1 MVQRHRARR
10 LHYDLR
16 FEIDGVLASWAVP
29 KGPTLD
35 PDIKHAAIHVE
46 DHPIEYE
53 NFEGVIPSGQYG
65 GGDVIV
71 WDTGTWDLHAADD
84 AAEAVRDGE
93 LHADIYGEKLKGRF
107 ILIRRQGRGEP
118 GKEQWLLFHK
128 HDEYAVKG
136 WDPEDYPKSV
146 LSGRTN
152 DEVKADPDRMW
163 RSDLPPSQASVPADS
178 ATKTKAAAGR
188 RVIGQPGAKPSGRAR
203 SQVQPHDQASPNAN
217 ASPKPRPAPAPDLI
231 TARNAG
237 RRR

>member
-35 PDIKHAAIHVE
+35 PDVKHAAIHVE

-53 NFEGVIPSGQYG
+53 DFEGVIPSGQYG

-107 ILIRRQGRGEP
+107 ILIRTAGPRGAGQGTVAAVPQARRVRGQGLGPRGLPEVGAQRPDQRRGQGRP
-118 GKEQWLLFHK
+118 GPDVALRPAPVAGFRARRFS
-128 HDEYAVKG
+128 DENKG
-136 WDPEDYPKSV
+136 
-146 LSGRTN
+146 GRRAARHRP
-152 DEVKADPDRMW
+152 VR
-163 RSDLPPSQASVPADS
+163 SQAVQ
-178 ATKTKAAAGR
+178 GR
-188 RVIGQPGAKPSGRAR
+188 ARAKPSATTKTSPNSPNQR
-203 SQVQPHDQASPNAN
+203 QPHSQRQPQSHV
-217 ASPKPRPAPAPDLI
+217 PRPHPI
-231 TARNAG
+231 
-237 RRR
+237 

>member
-1 MVQRHRARR
+1 M
-10 LHYDLR
+10 
-16 FEIDGVLASWAVP
+16 
-29 KGPTLD
+29 
-35 PDIKHAAIHVE
+35 
-46 DHPIEYE
+46 
-53 NFEGVIPSGQYG
+53 IPSGQYG

-178 ATKTKAAAGR
+178 ARKR
-188 RVIGQPGAKPSGRAR
+188 RLPPGG
-203 SQVQPHDQASPNAN
+203 ASS
-217 ASPKPRPAPAPDLI
+217 ASPKPSRKSRPRPAPRPRPERQPRKPRPCPHPI
-231 TARNAG
+231 
-237 RRR
+237 